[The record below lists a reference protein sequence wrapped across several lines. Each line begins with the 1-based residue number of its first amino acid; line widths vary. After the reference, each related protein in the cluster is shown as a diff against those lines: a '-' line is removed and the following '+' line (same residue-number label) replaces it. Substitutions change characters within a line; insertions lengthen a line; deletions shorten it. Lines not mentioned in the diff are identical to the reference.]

1 MRPQGVTTTRL
12 PVMNLVSRSNFDYSV
27 KFQYYTFLG
36 KRPVAIERRPQ
47 LGCRNAVSG
56 YESRF
61 PLQFR
66 LFSHSFNIVHFWV
79 SDQSR
84 SSVDRNSVGAT
95 RLAVMNLVSRSNF
108 DYSVKF
114 QYYTFL
120 GKRPVAIERLPQLGC
135 RNAVSGYESRFPL
148 QI

>member
-1 MRPQGVTTTRL
+1 MEY
-12 PVMNLVSRSNFDYSV
+12 NYLVCDPKGSR
-27 KFQYYTFLG
+27 Q
-36 KRPVAIERRPQ
+36 R
-47 LGCRNAVSG
+47 GCRNALAV
-56 YESRF
+56 
-61 PLQFR
+61 
-66 LFSHSFNIVHFWV
+66 
-79 SDQSR
+79 
-84 SSVDRNSVGAT
+84 T

-148 QI
+148 QV